1 MDFRILG
8 PLEVTDGE
16 RTIELGA
23 RRQRQLLAILL
34 LHANE
39 VVSSD
44 RLIEDIWGAKPPAT
58 AAKTLQV
65 YVSRLRRALG
75 NEGLIVT
82 RDSGYQLVAD
92 PDAIDARRFER
103 LTTRGRSKRSEGD
116 LEAAS
121 ADLE

>member
-1 MDFRILG
+1 MLG
-8 PLEVTDGE
+8 PLEVADGE

-44 RLIEDIWGAKPPAT
+44 RLTDALWGAEPPAT

-82 RDSGYQLVAD
+82 RDHGYQLVTD
-92 PDAIDARRFER
+92 SEAIDARRFEQ
-103 LTTRGRSKRSEGD
+103 LASRGRSRRSDGD
-116 LEAAS
+116 LEGA
-121 ADLE
+121 